1 MYSIPFKDFS
11 EVFRMGVNIED
22 RLLKE
27 KKATAQNSMWCE
39 HGNSVNNCSSS
50 MRKHKGV
57 SGSKNSKLGVKQSV
71 NFARSGKERR
81 FSDFGEPMSKILD
94 RCIKEGLLQPLETKS
109 IPNPLPSNF
118 NLQAYCSF
126 HRVQGH

>member
-27 KKATAQNSMWCE
+27 KKATAQNSMWSE

-50 MRKHKGV
+50 KRKRKGA

-71 NFARSGKERR
+71 NFVRSGKERR
-81 FSDFGEPMSKILD
+81 FSNFSEPMSKILEKY
-94 RCIKEGLLQPLETKS
+94 IKRGLLQPLEPKPL
-109 IPNPLPSNF
+109 PNPLPPKF
-118 NLQAYCSF
+118 NLQAYCRF
-126 HRVQGH
+126 HQIQG